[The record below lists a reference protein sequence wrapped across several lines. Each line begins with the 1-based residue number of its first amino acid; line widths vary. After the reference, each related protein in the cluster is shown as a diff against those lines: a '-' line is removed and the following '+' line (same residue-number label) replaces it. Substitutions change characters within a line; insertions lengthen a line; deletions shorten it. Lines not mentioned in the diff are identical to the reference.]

1 MGRSILGAILL
12 CITCASSSRAQT
24 AARQVLLLNSFER
37 GAAAENQF
45 AGLLRTELA
54 RQSPQAINFFEVSLQ
69 PALAPDDPREQPV
82 VDYLR
87 STFGQR
93 LDLVVTLGGPAA
105 EFAQR
110 HRQDI
115 FPTTPLLITAM
126 DQSWVE
132 GRTLSA
138 TETALGSQIYPER
151 IIEDIL
157 RLVPDTRQVF
167 VVIGA
172 SRIEEFWRA
181 ELTQRFRRFED
192 RLRFAWSSD
201 LSYRDMLERS
211 AALPSQSAILYVLLA
226 VDGNGVA
233 QEEERT
239 LADLSAR
246 ANAPMFGLYDI
257 QLGKGIV
264 GGSLLSIESTVRIAA
279 SIAVR
284 ILRGESPGDIKTA
297 PGTHEAPIF
306 DWREL
311 QHWGISEARLPP
323 GSTVRFRPPSVWSQY
338 KRYILGAAAL
348 LGLQSALIAG
358 LILQRTRRR
367 RAERAQRHLY
377 EHNQD
382 LAGRLI
388 HAQEAERSR
397 LARELHDDLSQ
408 QLAGVGIMLSGLKRK
423 VGRPDLQSDVNQ
435 TVSHLQQRTSAL
447 ADSIRDISHR
457 LHPSVLEHSGL
468 AATLQRH
475 CADIERDHGLSVT
488 FSIRDPVDSLNPD
501 VALCLFRVAQE
512 ALSNAVRHAGA
523 RRISVEL
530 RTTTEG
536 VELDIVDD
544 GAGFVLRERAGS
556 GLGLRSIEER
566 VRLTGGHVRVESQ
579 PGQGTKM
586 QVRIPTLLGGRHVD
600 GVRMS

>member
-1 MGRSILGAILL
+1 MGRSIICAFLVTVA
-12 CITCASSSRAQT
+12 CASSSAAQT

-45 AGLLRTELA
+45 AGLLRSELA
-54 RQSPQAINFFEVSLQ
+54 RQSAQAINFFEVSLQ
-69 PALAPDDPREQPV
+69 PALAPDDPREQPIV
-82 VDYLR
+82 EYLR

-110 HRQDI
+110 HRPEI
-115 FPTTPLLITAM
+115 FRTTPLLITAM
-126 DQSWVE
+126 DHRWVQ

-138 TETALGSQIYPER
+138 NETALGSVTDPER

-157 RLVPDTRQVF
+157 RLLPETRQVF
-167 VVIGA
+167 VIIGA
-172 SRIEEFWRA
+172 SQIETFWRG
-181 ELTQRFRRFED
+181 ELSRRFLPFED
-192 RLRFAWSSD
+192 RLTFVWAND
-201 LSYRDMLERS
+201 LSYQEMLERS
-211 AALPSQSAILYVLLA
+211 AALPAHSAIFYTLLA
-226 VDGNGVA
+226 VDANGVA

-239 LADLSAR
+239 LAELRSR
-246 ANAPMFGLYDI
+246 ANAPMFGLYDL

-264 GGSLLSIESTVRIAA
+264 GGSLLSIESTARNAA

-284 ILRGESPGDIKTA
+284 VLRGESPGEIKTA
-297 PGTHEAPIF
+297 PETHGGPTF

-311 QHWGISEARLPP
+311 QRWGISAARLPP
-323 GSTVRFRPPSVWSQY
+323 ESVIRFRPPSLWNQY
-338 KRYILGAAAL
+338 KGYIVGAAAL
-348 LGLQSALIAG
+348 LMLQSALIARLVFQG
-358 LILQRTRRR
+358 TRRR
-367 RAERAQRHLY
+367 RAELRLRHLF
-377 EHNQD
+377 EQNQD

-388 HAQEAERSR
+388 HAQEAERAR

-423 VGRPDLQSDVNQ
+423 IGRPDLQSDVDQ
-435 TVSHLQQRTSAL
+435 AVRHLQQRTSAL
-447 ADSIRDISHR
+447 ADSVRDLSHR

-468 AATLQRH
+468 SAALQRH
-475 CADIERDHGLSVT
+475 CADIERDHDLTVT
-488 FSIRDPVDSLNPD
+488 FSTCVDVDSLNPE

-512 ALSNAVRHAGA
+512 ALSNAVRHARA
-523 RRISVEL
+523 RQISVQV

-536 VELDIVDD
+536 VELDVIDD
-544 GAGFVLRERAGS
+544 GVGFVLRERAGN

-566 VRLTGGHVRVESQ
+566 VRITSGTVKVESQ

-586 QVRIPTLLGGRHVD
+586 QVRIPTLLAHQQIDV
-600 GVRMS
+600 VRTS